1 MSATGL
7 DVFDET
13 LQATHI
19 WLDELT
25 AELGPDRHVAWHMLG
40 AVLRALRDRLPLE
53 LAAPLGSQLPL
64 LIRGIYYDQWR
75 TVGLPS
81 RYRSLE
87 EFLDSVLDHAGA
99 SWSVDPQDAAIAVFD
114 VLARHLPEG
123 QIRKLR
129 DSLPAEIR
137 ALWSD
142 PAQDVGDAGDIG
154 PVTAHPED
162 IRNIRT

>member
-1 MSATGL
+1 MRATGL

-13 LQATHI
+13 LQATHV

-53 LAAPLGSQLPL
+53 LAAHLGSQLPL
-64 LIRGIYYDQWR
+64 LVRGIYYDQWCA
-75 TVGLPS
+75 VGLPT
-81 RYRSLE
+81 RYRSLD
-87 EFLDSVLDHAGA
+87 EFLDAVLDHAGA

-114 VLARHLPEG
+114 VLTRHLPEG

-129 DSLPAEIR
+129 DSLPAEVR

-142 PAQDVGDAGDIG
+142 PAQDGDGTGDAG